1 MVRKEAEMTREERET
16 LVARYAGGYDEVV
29 RSLAGFPPGA
39 LTARPLPGKWSAAEI
54 VHHLGDSE
62 PISAQR
68 LRTLLVQDHPLILG
82 YDQEAYARVLR
93 YAERPIEP
101 ALEAF
106 RAARANTVALLRDM
120 TEAEWTRPGWHT
132 EVGPFTAETWLGY
145 YADHAHRHAGQIQ
158 RLREA
163 LEGPR

>member
-1 MVRKEAEMTREERET
+1 MTRAERDI
-16 LVARYAGGYDEVV
+16 LIARYAGGYDEVV
-29 RSLAGFPPGA
+29 RSLADYPPEA

-62 PISAQR
+62 SISAQR
-68 LRTLLVQDHPLILG
+68 LRTLLVQARPLIVA
-82 YDQEAYARVLR
+82 YDQEAYARLLR

-106 RAARANTVALLRDM
+106 RAARSSTVGLLRGM
-120 TEAEWTRPGWHT
+120 SEADWTKPGWHT
-132 EVGPFTAETWLGY
+132 EVGPFTAETWLTY
-145 YADHAHRHAGQIQ
+145 YADHAHGHAGQIR